1 MTHNDSH
8 STFIRKQTL
17 ATRITHWT
25 WAVSMFFLLTTG
37 LQIFNAHPI
46 LYLGDQSGFEF
57 NNTVLSIG
65 ADEQRGISTLFGVS
79 FDTTGFLGYS
89 EGETRAFPKWATI
102 PSYTDL
108 ATGRVIHFFFAWV
121 FVITMIV
128 WAISGLVT
136 GHLRRN
142 LVPTIQD
149 IKDFST
155 DLRDH
160 LRFRFHHTKTYGPLQ
175 KFTYAFVLFGLFPLI
190 IATGFAMSPGMNAAF
205 PWLPEILGGRQ
216 TARTLH
222 FVAASLL
229 VLFFIVHILMVVL
242 AGPLNEMR
250 SIVTGWYRIDEGETD
265 VR

>member
-1 MTHNDSH
+1 MKHADSH
-8 STFIRKQTL
+8 STLIRKQTL
-17 ATRITHWT
+17 VTRITHWT

-46 LYLGDQSGFEF
+46 LYIGDQSGFEF
-57 NNTVLSIG
+57 NNAVLSIG
-65 ADEQRGISTLFGVS
+65 SDEERGISTIFDVS
-79 FDTTGFLGYS
+79 FDTTGLFGFS
-89 EGETRAFPKWATI
+89 EGEARAFPTWATI

-108 ATGRVIHFFFAWV
+108 ATGRVIHFFFAWI
-121 FVITMIV
+121 FVITITL

-142 LVPTIQD
+142 LLPTKED
-149 IKDFST
+149 LKSFGA

-160 LRFRFHHTKTYGPLQ
+160 LRFKFHHTKTYGPLQ
-175 KFTYAFVLFGLFPLI
+175 KFTYALVLFGLFPLI
-190 IATGFAMSPGMNAAF
+190 IATGFAMSPGLNAAF
-205 PWLPEILGGRQ
+205 PWLAEILGGRQ

-229 VLFFIVHILMVVL
+229 VLFFLVHILMVVL
-242 AGPLNEMR
+242 AGPINEMR
-250 SIVTGWYRIDEGETD
+250 SIITGWYRIDEGETD